1 MRRFPLLV
9 LAGILG
15 IKKRRSVD
23 ASSGGRVPDSKNL
36 ATSMSFVNAL
46 SRAHLAPV
54 AVDRCGFNP
63 ASNVPL
69 WNESTN
75 LMKFNAKSAI

>member
-36 ATSMSFVNAL
+36 ATSMSFVNAYRAL
-46 SRAHLAPV
+46 ISRRSPLTGAVLTLQATCHL
-54 AVDRCGFNP
+54 GM
-63 ASNVPL
+63 
-69 WNESTN
+69 N
-75 LMKFNAKSAI
+75 LLM